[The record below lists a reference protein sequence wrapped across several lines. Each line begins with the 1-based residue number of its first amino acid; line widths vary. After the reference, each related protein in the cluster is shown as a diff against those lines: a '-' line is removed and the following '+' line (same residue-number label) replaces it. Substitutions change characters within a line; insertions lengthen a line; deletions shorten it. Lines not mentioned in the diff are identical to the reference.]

1 MLIMAVLLFSQHQ
14 LAPGASLDAW
24 LRWWDA
30 VGRQRV
36 RPLQGKLLAAY
47 AQGEATSLFTAWPD
61 DGAAGAAVSLLQS
74 APTFLSSTALPLHG
88 ALPARWPEAG
98 FWQALDGS
106 HAQAPA
112 MPTWQ
117 GPEGTGTFRLSAE
130 GPGTWLGNMVAT
142 PWIEQGTPA
151 L

>member
-1 MLIMAVLLFSQHQ
+1 MAVLLFSQHR
-14 LAPGASLDAW
+14 LAPGASIRDW
-24 LRWWDA
+24 LFWWES
-30 VGRQRV
+30 VGRHRV
-36 RPLQGKLLAAY
+36 RPLQGRLLAAY
-47 AQGEATSLFTAWPD
+47 AQGEAVTLFTAWPD

-74 APTFLSSTALPLHG
+74 APTFLHSTALPLRG
-88 ALPARWPEAG
+88 ELPTSWPEEG
-98 FWQALDGS
+98 FWETLAGAAVQT
-106 HAQAPA
+106 PA

-117 GPEGTGTFRLSAE
+117 GPEGTGPFRLSAN